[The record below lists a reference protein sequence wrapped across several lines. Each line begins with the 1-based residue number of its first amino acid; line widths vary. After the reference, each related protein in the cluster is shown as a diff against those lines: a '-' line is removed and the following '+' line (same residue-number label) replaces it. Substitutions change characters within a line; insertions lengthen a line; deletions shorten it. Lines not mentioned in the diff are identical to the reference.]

1 MRHWP
6 TLVKWAI
13 DGDRL
18 GAKDVLEMKNAIGG
32 FKCNYKISILMPVW
46 NTESKWLQRAIGSV
60 LRQAYPNWELCICD
74 DGSTKRDVPGILAR
88 YQEQE
93 PSGRISIV
101 SNKEKG
107 GIVKASNAALSLATG
122 EFVGLLDH
130 DDELTPDAVFQ
141 VVSLL
146 QEVEAEMIYSDED
159 KVDIHERRFAPCF
172 KPDWSPDTFLSN
184 MYTCHFGVYRKE
196 LVNEIGGF
204 RGGFDGSQDYDLV
217 LRLTERTS
225 RIFHI
230 PRILYHW
237 RVVPGS
243 AARFAAAKKYALV
256 AAKRALSDALVR
268 RGEVG
273 AIEDGNF
280 PGWYRVRR
288 KISGRPKLGIIVYG
302 GSGKAS
308 LRQCLDSLERG
319 VRDMD
324 CEIIASDC
332 GYESKKLSSRIH
344 LVPIDAMKN
353 SGSSGMVNELAS
365 LASSCDDLLFMHD
378 DVRPAGKEWPSAMLE
393 QAQRQ
398 QVGVVGTK
406 LLTREGLIE
415 HAGLV
420 VGLGGLVGYPFR
432 GLRPDSDGYFG
443 FPNMIRNCSAVSGAC
458 FMVRRALFQELGGF
472 DSIHFPTTLFDV
484 DLCLRAAKRG
494 YRTIYTPYAPAYHGN
509 FAPVDCTK
517 PGDQEREY
525 FNERWAEIL
534 ETCDPYYN
542 PNLITTGPGY
552 LPERC
557 LPLERP
563 SSHPSLEALLSVY
576 YSRPDLQN
584 AFPIGHG
591 RFDQLVGWATTY
603 GATVDPA
610 RDVLRP
616 YLDEYRSLDRLYTQ
630 LKQTKK
636 LKT

>member
-6 TLVKWAI
+6 TSVRWAI
-13 DGDRL
+13 GGDRL
-18 GAKDVLEMKNAIGG
+18 GAKDVLEIKNAIGG
-32 FKCNYKISILMPVW
+32 FKCKHKISVLLPVW
-46 NTESKWLQRAIGSV
+46 NTESEWLQRAIDSV
-60 LRQAYPNWELCICD
+60 LHQVYPNWELCICD
-74 DGSTKRDVPGILAR
+74 DGSTKHHVPRILAR
-88 YQEQE
+88 YQEQDR
-93 PSGRISIV
+93 SGRIRIV
-101 SNKEKG
+101 SNRKNS

-130 DDELTPDAVFQ
+130 DDELAPDAIFQ
-141 VVSLL
+141 VVGLL
-146 QEVEAEMIYSDED
+146 QEVEADMIYSDED
-159 KVDIHERRFAPCF
+159 KVDAHERRFAPYF

-184 MYTCHFGVYRKE
+184 MYTGHFGVYRKE
-196 LVNEIGGF
+196 LVEEIGGF
-204 RGGFDGSQDYDLV
+204 RDGLDGSQDYDLV

-225 RIFHI
+225 KIFHI

-243 AARFAAAKKYALV
+243 AAGSAVAKRYALV
-256 AAKRALSDALVR
+256 AAKRAISAALMR

-273 AIEDGNF
+273 TVEDGNF
-280 PGWYRVRR
+280 SGWYRVRR

-308 LRQCLDSLERG
+308 LRQCLDSLERS

-365 LASSCDDLLFMHD
+365 LASSCDELLFIHD

-393 QAQRQ
+393 QAQREE
-398 QVGVVGTK
+398 VGVVGTK
-406 LLTREGLIE
+406 LLTREGVIE
-415 HAGLV
+415 NAGLV
-420 VGLGGLVGYPFR
+420 IGLDGLVGYPFR
-432 GLRPDSDGYFG
+432 GLRSDSDGYFG

-472 DSIHFPTTLFDV
+472 DSIHFPTALFDV
-484 DLCLRAAKRG
+484 DLCLRAAKQG

-509 FAPVDCTK
+509 FAPVDRAK
-517 PGDQEREY
+517 PGDQEQECFR
-525 FNERWAEIL
+525 ERWAEIL

-542 PNLITTGPGY
+542 PNLITTGPSY
-552 LPERC
+552 LPKRYV
-557 LPLERP
+557 PLERP

-576 YSRPDLQN
+576 YSRPDLQR
-584 AFPIGHG
+584 AFPIGRG
-591 RFDQLVGWATTY
+591 RFDQLVGWAMTY

-610 RDVLRP
+610 SDVLRR
-616 YLDEYRSLDRLYTQ
+616 YLDEYRSLARLYTQ
-630 LKQTKK
+630 LRQTKK
-636 LKT
+636 LKI